1 MVRPREPI
9 GSLPD
14 LSEGVAPDAN
24 WDTWFVDAR
33 LNFALALDS
42 QPLRYASLQI
52 VSDTPGM
59 NSGVIA

>member
-9 GSLPD
+9 ASLPD

-42 QPLRYASLQI
+42 QPF
-52 VSDTPGM
+52 SDRRAFRSYRTRRG
-59 NSGVIA
+59 